1 MSLCGNY
8 ARVIGLEVEA
18 KILRVVGEPLQ
29 RMVGVNTRRVR
40 FADISSSQKQATQT
54 KRSTSSEDPTTLE
67 FLKIGIICVFLFR
80 GSLHCFL

>member
-40 FADISSSQKQATQT
+40 FADI
-54 KRSTSSEDPTTLE
+54 LE
-67 FLKIGIICVFLFR
+67 RRNYRMQIVGALAQCPQLVGGTGRQQFDHVKLR
-80 GSLHCFL
+80 